1 MVPGKTTKLWLKRYE
16 GTNIYIFEQSLK
28 KVWENISAMC
38 GHWRKRITKSLYLV
52 RFTQS
57 VRQYVIQTIVPDF

>member
-16 GTNIYIFEQSLK
+16 GTNIYIFWTVPEEGMGK
-28 KVWENISAMC
+28 HFRDVWTLTE
-38 GHWRKRITKSLYLV
+38 GITKSLYLV